1 MCKEECKSEEMK
13 YRLAEAVKVCMKTTS
28 VEKIT
33 VKEIVDA
40 CGTTRQTFYR
50 HFQDK
55 YDLVN
60 WYFDKILL
68 ESFEHMGEGETIYEG
83 LVKKFQYIQKEKL
96 FFKMAFKSD
105 DQNCLRDHDFE
116 LILAFYSDRIQEKSG
131 TDPVSRVC
139 RKPEICENIMIKR
152 EFWAAVF
159 VSMEKNKERKT
170 RLKGPPPIPRKE
182 ERRPRIIPMIM
193 HTTGCVMR
201 WVRIVCFLM
210 V

>member
-13 YRLAEAVKVCMKTTS
+13 YRLAEDVKVCMKTTS

-116 LILAFYSDRIQEKSG
+116 LILAFYSDRIQEKS
-131 TDPVSRVC
+131 
-139 RKPEICENIMIKR
+139 
-152 EFWAAVF
+152 
-159 VSMEKNKERKT
+159 
-170 RLKGPPPIPRKE
+170 
-182 ERRPRIIPMIM
+182 
-193 HTTGCVMR
+193 
-201 WVRIVCFLM
+201 
-210 V
+210 